1 MIPAGKLRH
10 TITLQAL
17 TVSQDSYGG
26 ATEAWTT
33 FATVRASVE
42 PLQGREF
49 FASQQVQAEV
59 TTRFRIRYLAGVKP
73 TMRVVFEG
81 RTFDVQAVLDPNEMH
96 RELHLM
102 AVERVE
108 EAEE

>member
-1 MIPAGKLRH
+1 MRAGKLRH
-10 TITLQAL
+10 TITIQDQ
-17 TVSQDSYGG
+17 TTSQDSCGG
-26 ATEAWTT
+26 VVDTWTD

-49 FASQQVQAEV
+49 YASQQFQAEV
-59 TTRFRIRYLAGVKP
+59 TTRFRIRHISGVKP

-81 RTFDVQAVLDPNEMH
+81 RNFNIQAVLDPNEMH

-102 AVERVE
+102 AVEIVN
-108 EAEE
+108 A